1 MSWET
6 NTGRSAREGWQ
17 GNVTAAMS
25 PSVNHG
31 GANLHRFH
39 EDQTQHLQSYT
50 CFHGDELPRTG
61 EPLLSLRRSIHSNGP
76 NSLLPTAKLQDL
88 SVGALYGSGYRNMQA
103 KVKAADSVI
112 QGMGS
117 RLGPYTGRGVT
128 LGGAMGN
135 TLKTATGS
143 PADSGVVYE
152 YPTGTYASKSGLPPL
167 AYKPWS
173 TEYVDE
179 YRTPAVMKET
189 LSRMTEHYGT
199 GDALR
204 TSRFQHQGYPPSF
217 NALESSLGKRGQT
230 GPRHESRVVAF

>member
-25 PSVNHG
+25 ASVNHG

-152 YPTGTYASKSGLPPL
+152 YPTGTYTSKSGLPPL

-179 YRTPAVMKET
+179 YRTPAPHD
-189 LSRMTEHYGT
+189 R
-199 GDALR
+199 ALWHR
-204 TSRFQHQGYPPSF
+204 GRAAHQPLPAPGLP
-217 NALESSLGKRGQT
+217 ALIQRAGEQLGEERADWT
-230 GPRHESRVVAF
+230 TPRVPGGGVLTCT